1 MACTA
6 LGAGLGIGCTNKS
19 SQSPIFNINKGG
31 VGSRMTLRY
40 FPYELQLRHTFTVA
54 TSSRTTTQGVQVE
67 IEYEGLI
74 GYGEA
79 SMPPYLQKELGT
91 LESVQAFLKR
101 VQDII
106 GEFDDPFKLE
116 EILSR
121 IDSMSESDAAAKA
134 AVDIALHDLVG
145 KMLGAPWYK
154 IWGFDAAKAPSTT
167 FTIGI
172 DTPDVVRAKTKEC
185 AEKFNILKVKL
196 GRDNDKEMIE
206 TIRSVTNLPIAIDAN
221 QGWKDKKYALDMIH
235 WLNER
240 GIVMIEQPMPKTQI
254 DDIAWVTEHSPLP
267 VFADESIQ
275 RLKDVAAQKGVFSG
289 INIKLMKCTG
299 MREAWKMLNLARAM
313 DMKVMIGCMT
323 ETSCACSAAAQLS
336 PAVDFADLDGN
347 LLIAN
352 DRFRGMEVVK
362 GKITIPDLP
371 GIGVVKL

>member
-1 MACTA
+1 M
-6 LGAGLGIGCTNKS
+6 S
-19 SQSPIFNINKGG
+19 
-31 VGSRMTLRY
+31 LRF

-67 IEYEGLI
+67 IEYEGLT

-116 EILSR
+116 EILAR

-172 DTPDVVRAKTKEC
+172 DTPEVVRAKTKEC

-299 MREAWKMLNLARAM
+299 MREAWKMLNLARAL

-352 DRFRGMEVVK
+352 DRFRGMEVVG

>member
-1 MACTA
+1 
-6 LGAGLGIGCTNKS
+6 
-19 SQSPIFNINKGG
+19 
-31 VGSRMTLRY
+31 MTLRY

-67 IEYEGLI
+67 IEYEGLV

-116 EILSR
+116 EILAR

-196 GRDNDKEMIE
+196 GRDNDKEKIE

-221 QGWKDKKYALDMIH
+221 QGWKDKKYAIDMIH

-275 RLKDVAAQKGVFSG
+275 RLKDVAAQKGIFTG

-352 DRFRGMEVVK
+352 DRFRGMEVVN

>member
-1 MACTA
+1 M
-6 LGAGLGIGCTNKS
+6 S
-19 SQSPIFNINKGG
+19 
-31 VGSRMTLRY
+31 LRF

-67 IEYEGLI
+67 IEYEGLT

-79 SMPPYLQKELGT
+79 SMPPYLQKDLGT

-116 EILSR
+116 EILAR

-172 DTPDVVRAKTKEC
+172 DTPEVVRAKTKEC

-352 DRFRGMEVVK
+352 DRFRGMEVVG

>member
-1 MACTA
+1 
-6 LGAGLGIGCTNKS
+6 
-19 SQSPIFNINKGG
+19 
-31 VGSRMTLRY
+31 MTLRY

-67 IEYEGLI
+67 IEYEGLV

-116 EILSR
+116 EILAR

-275 RLKDVAAQKGVFSG
+275 RLKDVAAQKGIFSG

-352 DRFRGMEVVK
+352 DCFRGMEVVK

>member
-1 MACTA
+1 
-6 LGAGLGIGCTNKS
+6 
-19 SQSPIFNINKGG
+19 
-31 VGSRMTLRY
+31 
-40 FPYELQLRHTFTVA
+40 
-54 TSSRTTTQGVQVE
+54 
-67 IEYEGLI
+67 
-74 GYGEA
+74 
-79 SMPPYLQKELGT
+79 MPPYLQKELGT
-91 LESVQAFLKR
+91 VESVM
-101 VQDII
+101 
-106 GEFDDPFKLE
+106 EFFGKAAKVLERYDDPTRLE
-116 EILSR
+116 DILAEIDTLS
-121 IDSMSESDAAAKA
+121 EGNAAAKA
-134 AVDIALHDLVG
+134 AIDIALHDLVG

-154 IWGFDAAKAPSTT
+154 IWGLDKEKTPSTT

-172 DTPDVVRAKTKEC
+172 DTPDVVRAKTEEC
-185 AEKFNILKVKL
+185 AAKFNILKVKL

-206 TIRSVTNLPIAIDAN
+206 TIRSVTDLPIAIDAN
-221 QGWKDKKYALDMIH
+221 QGWKDKHYALDMIH

-254 DDIAWVTEHSPLP
+254 DDTAWVSERSPLP

-275 RLKDVAAQKGVFSG
+275 RLKDVTAQKGIFTG

-299 MREAWKMLNLARAM
+299 MREAWKMLNLARSM

-352 DRFRGMEVVK
+352 DRFRGMEVVN
-362 GKITIPDLP
+362 GKITIPNLP